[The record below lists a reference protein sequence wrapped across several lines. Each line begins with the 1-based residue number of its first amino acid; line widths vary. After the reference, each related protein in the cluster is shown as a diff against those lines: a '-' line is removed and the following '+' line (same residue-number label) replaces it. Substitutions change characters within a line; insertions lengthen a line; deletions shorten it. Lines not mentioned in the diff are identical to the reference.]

1 MKGGLIGLCEIS
13 IDSRFSFSEIQK
25 IIYLNYGFLLS
36 DLYMDVNEYGIVTFN
51 FGIVYG
57 VEGKFNK
64 ATYNS
69 MKDWIDST
77 PYLKIFADFT
87 YKENL

>member
-1 MKGGLIGLCEIS
+1 MKDGLVGLCEIS
-13 IDSRFSFSEIQK
+13 INGGFSFSEIQK

-36 DLYMDVNEYGIVTFN
+36 DLYTEVYNNGIVTFQS
-51 FGIVYG
+51 GTVYG
-57 VEGKFNK
+57 VEGRFNK